1 MDNLIN
7 ETNQRLQEI
16 IDNLTTIKKEY
27 ESKLNSSN
35 KEIEVE
41 LGKVKKYKEDFFIA
55 KQKIEKMNSDIEG
68 FEADYQNL
76 VDRFKDDELANILI
90 AANKEISAKIDE
102 RKRKIAKDKISM
114 NELVEK
120 AELSKDKLVKL
131 TAEKRALELCL
142 AKILDSY
149 EFYTKALSQIIDYSK
164 DNAGNL
170 TACFHEQGD
179 SLRSNFTK
187 SIEEENDFTQE
198 KIENALKE
206 EYIIEDN
213 EIEEDMENNDEVSL
227 NDEDEIEEDKNIEDD
242 TNDDLTKPIIDDD
255 LDDEEIE
262 EEEIILDDEDINED
276 DEISDDEKETEDEKT
291 EDNQDDVDDDE
302 LPDDNNEEEDK
313 EVNEHTM
320 VIDEIPSVLYNFDD
334 SIEDE
339 EDEKR
344 INY

>member
-7 ETNQRLQEI
+7 ETNQRLQDV
-16 IDNLTTIKKEY
+16 IDNLTTIKREY
-27 ESKLNSSN
+27 ENKLNSSN

-149 EFYTKALSQIIDYSK
+149 EFYTKALSQIIDYSH

-170 TACFHEQGD
+170 SACFYEQGE
-179 SLRSNFTK
+179 SIKLNFAK
-187 SIEEENDFTQE
+187 NDEEDYTDER
-198 KIENALKE
+198 IENALKE
-206 EYIIEDN
+206 EYVIEDN
-213 EIEEDMENNDEVSL
+213 EINEDEETHDIDEEDENEQESAEFEND
-227 NDEDEIEEDKNIEDD
+227 NEDD
-242 TNDDLTKPIIDDD
+242 DFEIDSSIIDDD
-255 LDDEEIE
+255 LEDNESIEVENIEIDDDISED
-262 EEEIILDDEDINED
+262 DDEDSQDVLEEDNDIENDDDSVED
-276 DEISDDEKETEDEKT
+276 DTDDATDDKKDKKEYT
-291 EDNQDDVDDDE
+291 
-302 LPDDNNEEEDK
+302 L
-313 EVNEHTM
+313 
-320 VIDEIPSVLYNFDD
+320 VIDEIPSVLYNFND

-339 EDEKR
+339 EDEKKD
-344 INY
+344 